1 VQGREFSPDDRE
13 GAPLV
18 AVVNETMARR
28 FWGDSALGKRFARSD
43 RPGDIEVVGIVRDV
57 RNRSLGESV
66 IPIVFLSASQSDD
79 PRMTLHV
86 RTPAPP
92 RLVAEAVHRVLHELD
107 PTAGL
112 SAAETMTEHMHF
124 VTLPQRLGG
133 AVAAAAAV
141 LELSLVAMAL
151 YGVIAYTTTQRTRE
165 IGLRVALGAPS
176 RSVARLIVMDGLV
189 LAAVG
194 VVIGIGGAL
203 AAGPLVESGG
213 LLIGVSP
220 IDPISFGAA
229 SLLLLT
235 VAFCASYVPARR
247 ALRID
252 PTTALRSE

>member
-1 VQGREFSPDDRE
+1 
-13 GAPLV
+13 
-18 AVVNETMARR
+18 
-28 FWGDSALGKRFARSD
+28 
-43 RPGDIEVVGIVRDV
+43 
-57 RNRSLGESV
+57 
-66 IPIVFLSASQSDD
+66 
-79 PRMTLHV
+79 
-86 RTPAPP
+86 
-92 RLVAEAVHRVLHELD
+92 
-107 PTAGL
+107 
-112 SAAETMTEHMHF
+112 
-124 VTLPQRLGG
+124 
-133 AVAAAAAV
+133 
-141 LELSLVAMAL
+141 MAL